1 MTKQNKKTLTKKATA
16 TKKTIDKKVDK
27 KTIANDC
34 KKAPEQKAVD
44 FKTEYKKSGDV
55 MQALRL
61 TREQRRAYA
70 KQFFSM
76 DNITALYNI
85 ASRLGTVGTFGRTGK
100 PYTAELLASNNP
112 VKTDLAKINTID
124 TPFNNKPRY
133 NLTARQIFAI
143 LTAYFLRDEE
153 KSFSRILPTGIFL
166 ENGVLRDLI
175 TSGYLTN
182 QGGENTA
189 QRFGFTDKL
198 NFIFNDKMTKTLE
211 DTLAEGGLI

>member
-1 MTKQNKKTLTKKATA
+1 MTKKQIKKTQSKKALQ
-16 TKKTIDKKVDK
+16 
-27 KTIANDC
+27 TIA
-34 KKAPEQKAVD
+34 KKPNQKAEKKQEQKTMD
-44 FKTEYKKSGDV
+44 FKIALKESGDIAK
-55 MQALRL
+55 ALKI

-70 KQFFSM
+70 KQFFTM
-76 DNITALYNI
+76 ENIQALYNI

-143 LTAYFLRDEE
+143 LTAYLLRD
-153 KSFSRILPTGIFL
+153 SDSGFSRILPTGLFL

-182 QGGENTA
+182 QGGENTS

-198 NFIFNDKMTKTLE
+198 KHILTDKETLSLE
-211 DTLAEGGLI
+211 NKLAEGGLI